1 MKRIA
6 AGLAGSVVAFAA
18 HAGVYV
24 EVVNH
29 DVKSGTT
36 ELSQKIYVQGGMGR
50 FTDTEGRSSLIKG
63 GTMYILDES
72 DKSYIAFDKAT
83 MEQLATK
90 LNAGMAKMKEQVA
103 KLPPEQRAQM
113 EQMMAKQ
120 MGGEGKGRTVEA
132 IDTGKTDKID
142 GRTCKVWDVKRNDE
156 LDDQLCVVAFSALP
170 GKENFQAV
178 FAEFAKVFEE
188 MAKSVPMLAGT
199 MTNEFSALSK
209 VNGYPVRTRAYDNG
223 KLGDEEQLVKVWR
236 EEAIPASM
244 FEIPADYKQKQ
255 MPTGPG
261 AH

>member
-29 DVKSGTT
+29 DIRAGTT
-36 ELSQKIYVQGGMGR
+36 DLSQKIYVQGGLGR
-50 FTDTEGRSSLIKG
+50 FTDNEGRSTLIKG
-63 GTMYILDES
+63 DTMYILDES

-83 MEQLATK
+83 MEKLAAR
-90 LNAGMAKMKEQVA
+90 LNAGMEKMKEQVA
-103 KLPPEQRAQM
+103 KLPPDQRAQM

-120 MGGEGKGRTVEA
+120 MGGEGKPRTVEA
-132 IDTGKTDKID
+132 IDTGKSDKVE
-142 GRTCKVWDVKRNDE
+142 GRACKVWDVKRNDE
-156 LDDQLCVVAFSALP
+156 LDDQLCVTAFTALP

-178 FAEFAKVFEE
+178 FANFAKVFEE

-199 MTNEFSALSK
+199 MTNEFSALAK

-223 KLGDEEQLVKVWR
+223 KLGDEEQIVKVWR
-236 EEAIPASM
+236 EEAIPAAM
-244 FEIPADYKQKQ
+244 FEIPADYQRKQ
-255 MPTGPG
+255 MSGGPG